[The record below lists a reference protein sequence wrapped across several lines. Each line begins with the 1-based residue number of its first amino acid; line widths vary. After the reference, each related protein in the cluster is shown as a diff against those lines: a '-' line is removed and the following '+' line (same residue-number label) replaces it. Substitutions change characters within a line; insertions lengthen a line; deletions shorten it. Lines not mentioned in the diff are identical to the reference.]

1 MIRIISIALLCAL
14 TLGSCVSK
22 KKFNQLKAQAL
33 VEGEKAIGAEK
44 ICQQELEKTK
54 TALQAK
60 ETELSIT
67 KNNLDNARAK
77 EQELNKQTEY
87 LKDNNTQLLN
97 RLSDLSVV
105 SKTGAEN
112 IKKSLDAMEEQR
124 KYIQSL
130 NASIQRKD
138 SINLALVSNLKR
150 SLENVNDEDLSIEV
164 RKGVVYVSLSDKL
177 LFKSGSYEINKSAEV
192 ILGKI
197 AKVVNDH
204 KELDILVEGH
214 TDNVPIKNSQ
224 MKDNWDL
231 SAMRATAVVRLL
243 QNKHGVAPKRM
254 TAGGRS
260 EFAAKTTN
268 ENAGGRAIN
277 RRTEIIITPNLEQ
290 FFDLMTVPPTTAVVP
305 KTEGNK

>member
-1 MIRIISIALLCAL
+1 MIRILSIALLGAL

-22 KKFNQLKAQAL
+22 KKFKQFEAQAL
-33 VEGEKAIGAEK
+33 VEREKAVGAEK
-44 ICQQELEKTK
+44 LCQQELEKTK
-54 TALQAK
+54 KELQAK
-60 ETELSIT
+60 EQELSLT
-67 KNNLDNARAK
+67 KNNLENARAK
-77 EQELNKQTEY
+77 EQELNKQAEY

-112 IKKSLDAMEEQR
+112 IKKSLEAMEEQR
-124 KYIQSL
+124 KYIQNL

-138 SINLALVSNLKR
+138 SINLALVTNLKR

-231 SAMRATAVVRLL
+231 SVMRATAVVRLL

-290 FFDLMTVPPTTAVVP
+290 FFDLMTPPPAP
-305 KTEGNK
+305 STEGNK